1 MPPEARTLALA
12 ERFHVLPWR
21 LAEEPADEVL
31 HWMAVMGVEGEV
43 SAAREGM
50 PSDELLYWDDSAE
63 EDDADEALTG

>member
-12 ERFHVLPWR
+12 ERFHVLPWN

-50 PSDELLYWDDSAE
+50 SPDETLYWEGEE
-63 EDDADEALTG
+63 EDA